1 MQFQGECNARNLQV
15 LPATTMIFLPMA
27 LLSGI
32 MGMNIEDL
40 SGNKESL
47 WIRMVL
53 YLLLLKSKKII

>member
-1 MQFQGECNARNLQV
+1 
-15 LPATTMIFLPMA
+15 MIFLPMA